1 MKRGASPPNRGTPF
15 TNDYAP
21 KDYNSWRQVA
31 GYFDG
36 DGAVYVSIKKF
47 VLKIRLC
54 FYDVWKPQLEAIR
67 AFMISKGVKTRHL
80 AVQRRKL
87 GEVWYLTISDPVYV
101 QAVIRKILP
110 FYCKKRGD
118 LLVALEYLDNKMTAD
133 EAIQKLNEL
142 IKDKRRSGYA
152 RKARIP
158 YTRSEGILE
167 GRRFGAAAGARA
179 VTVMVPHSVQQ
190 EIRTDRREHRSSL
203 RELQLKYGYTVHV
216 IRRVLR
222 N

>member
-1 MKRGASPPNRGTPF
+1 MKRREGPPNRGSP
-15 TNDYAP
+15 YANAYTP

-54 FYDVWKPQLEAIR
+54 FYDVWRPQLEAIR
-67 AFMISKGVKTRHL
+67 DFMISKGVKTRRL

-87 GEVWYLTISDPVYV
+87 GEVSYLTIGDPVYI

-110 FYCKKRGD
+110 FSCKKRGD
-118 LLVALEYLDNKMTAD
+118 LLVALEYLDNKVTAD

-142 IKDKRRSGYA
+142 IKDNRRSGYV

-179 VTVMVPHSVQQ
+179 VMVRVPDSVQE
-190 EIRTDRREHRSSL
+190 EIRIDRREHRSSL
-203 RELQLKYGYTVHV
+203 RELHLK
-216 IRRVLR
+216 IRLYSARY
-222 N
+222 